1 MPILDIL
8 KECAINVYKNTNDL
22 IGTVE
27 GQEKFG
33 IGAGGDCDGQVLV
46 MHDMLG
52 INTEFKPRFLRKYLN
67 MHEQVTGAVQKY
79 ISDIKSGE
87 FPNESEQY

>member
-8 KECAINVYKNTNDL
+8 KECAINVYKNTHDL

-33 IGAGGDCDGQVLV
+33 IGAGGDVSTKIDL
-46 MHDMLG
+46 LA
-52 INTEFKPRFLRKYLN
+52 E
-67 MHEQVTGAVQKY
+67 
-79 ISDIKSGE
+79 KSVFEILKKNSFNPDVVEKNAGL
-87 FPNESEQY
+87 